1 MAHYFPGRRQVGDK
15 IQLNLDSGKA
25 RLDCCI
31 FEYWLD
37 NMPGCAVYC
46 GDEVPIEVVKTVG
59 ITTKSSETLESTVEG
74 SIGVTGLTQLKSQ
87 LKGVVGHEVSWTRTV
102 STKMTFTG
110 KAPKCGKDEL
120 TIYQLVREYEL
131 SYFRRGSWPFRS
143 NVWDHKWTKTIIEE
157 TEKYDS
163 IPDKTEYDERCGCE
177 TKESPDYDG
186 RLCFDFDNLSLR
198 VPYKLTL
205 EGFNVRIAEHV
216 ISFTFSD
223 YAAGMRGLDH
233 KLSISIATAVI
244 PPALKFLGGIEGTEI
259 DGVMYKYVDPS
270 AKLWLAASEDLISL
284 ATFHD
289 IHTLPAEAKT

>member
-1 MAHYFPGRRQVGDK
+1 
-15 IQLNLDSGKA
+15 
-25 RLDCCI
+25 
-31 FEYWLD
+31 
-37 NMPGCAVYC
+37 
-46 GDEVPIEVVKTVG
+46 
-59 ITTKSSETLESTVEG
+59 
-74 SIGVTGLTQLKSQ
+74 
-87 LKGVVGHEVSWTRTV
+87 
-102 STKMTFTG
+102 MTFTG

-223 YAAGMRGLDH
+223 YAAGVRRFDRIV
-233 KLSISIATAVI
+233 SIFTAAARI
-244 PPALKFLGGIEGTEI
+244 PPAPKLLSGIVREQI
-259 DGVMYKYVDPS
+259 HGVM
-270 AKLWLAASEDLISL
+270 
-284 ATFHD
+284 
-289 IHTLPAEAKT
+289 